1 MLNLLKLS
9 YQALTERRLRAAITI
24 TMVLVGTALLTG
36 LNGMSAGLNEYLVQ
50 EFSTLGANVIIVYP
64 GGLRSGAA
72 AKITDQTTSLIEGIP
87 GVVTCAPF
95 IQQVLTVKSSGKSIT
110 ATLVGVD
117 RSQLTLIFPTLRLRE
132 GRFGSQSDP
141 TALVG
146 YLISNPPGEE
156 RFIDVGQ
163 IITLEV
169 SIVSEG
175 RRIVQT
181 RNLLVDG
188 TLDYMGTSG
197 TFIPIDRM
205 VFTSTQLANSFL
217 NKGGKYDG
225 LYVVTETADL
235 ADSVSEELKEI
246 FGGGA
251 EVFSSRSLIR
261 TIQSIT
267 GTINTFLGSIA
278 SVSLIVAAVG
288 IFAALYTSV
297 LERTREIGL
306 LKALGFRKSVII
318 QLFLGE
324 ALLIGVIG
332 GILGNFGGIGAAYLL
347 IGLLGGDRGGFEGF
361 DSSGPH
367 TFSIQPVFIPEML
380 LMVWLFSVI
389 LSLVAGVY
397 PAWRAASLDPVVALR
412 KE

>member
-1 MLNLLKLS
+1 LLNLLKLS
-9 YQALTERRLRAAITI
+9 YQALTERKLRAAITI

-36 LNGMSAGLNEYLVQ
+36 LDGMSAGLNEYLVQ

-72 AKITDQTTSLIEGIP
+72 AKITDQTTSLVERIP

-117 RSQLTLIFPTLRLRE
+117 RSQLTLIFPSLRLRE

-169 SIVSEG
+169 SIVSG
-175 RRIVQT
+175 GSRVVQT

-188 TLDYMGTSG
+188 ALDYMGTQG
-197 TFIPIDRM
+197 TFIPVDRM

-225 LYVVTETADL
+225 LYVVTETAEL
-235 ADSVSEELKEI
+235 ADKVSEELKNI
-246 FGGGA
+246 FGGSA
-251 EVFSSRSLIR
+251 EIFSSRSMIR

-306 LKALGFRKSVII
+306 LKALGFPRLVII

-324 ALLIGVIG
+324 AVLIGVIG
-332 GILGNFGGIGAAYLL
+332 GILGNVGGIGAAYLL
-347 IGLLGGDRGGFEGF
+347 IGLLSGRGGFEGF
-361 DSSGPH
+361 DSSAPH
-367 TFSIQPVFIPEML
+367 TFSIQPVFTPEML
-380 LMVWLFSVI
+380 LTVWLFSVI

-397 PAWRAASLDPVVALR
+397 PAWSAASLDPVVALR

>member
-1 MLNLLKLS
+1 MLKLLKLS
-9 YQALTERRLRAAITI
+9 YQALAERKLRAAITI
-24 TMVLVGTALLTG
+24 IMVVVGTALLTG
-36 LNGMSAGLNEYLVQ
+36 LNGMSAGLNEYLVK

-72 AKITDQTTSLIEGIP
+72 AKITDQTASLVERIP
-87 GVVTCAPF
+87 GVVLSAPF
-95 IQQVLTVKSSGKSIT
+95 IQQVLTVKSAGKSMT

-117 RSQLTLIFPTLRLRE
+117 RSQLTLIFPNLRLGE

-141 TALVG
+141 TVLVG
-146 YLISNPPGEE
+146 YLISNPPNEE
-156 RFIDVGQ
+156 RFIDLGQ
-163 IITLEV
+163 VITLEV
-169 SIVSEG
+169 SMVSGG
-175 RRIVQT
+175 RLVVES

-188 TLDYMGTSG
+188 VLEYMGTQG
-197 TFIPIDRM
+197 MFIPIDRM

-225 LYVVTETADL
+225 LYVVTESADVV
-235 ADSVSEELKEI
+235 DKVSEELKDI

-251 EVFSSRSLIR
+251 EIFSSRTLIR

-267 GTINTFLGSIA
+267 SSVNTFLGSVA

-306 LKALGFRKSVII
+306 LKALGFRKSAIV

-324 ALLIGVIG
+324 AALIGVIG
-332 GILGNFGGIGAAYLL
+332 GILGNIGGVGAAYLL
-347 IGLLGGDRGGFEGF
+347 IGLLSGGGLDFHSDGAQGF
-361 DSSGPH
+361 
-367 TFSIQPVFIPEML
+367 TIQPVFTPDML
-380 LMVWLFSVI
+380 VTVWLFGVA

>member
-1 MLNLLKLS
+1 LLNLLKLS
-9 YQALTERRLRAAITI
+9 YQALTERKLRAAITI

-72 AKITDQTTSLIEGIP
+72 AKITDQTTSLIQSIP

-95 IQQVLTVKSSGKSIT
+95 IQQVLTVKSAGKSIT

-146 YLISNPPGEE
+146 YLISNPPGGE

-205 VFTSTQLANSFL
+205 VFTSTQLANSF
-217 NKGGKYDG
+217 
-225 LYVVTETADL
+225 
-235 ADSVSEELKEI
+235 
-246 FGGGA
+246 
-251 EVFSSRSLIR
+251 
-261 TIQSIT
+261 
-267 GTINTFLGSIA
+267 
-278 SVSLIVAAVG
+278 
-288 IFAALYTSV
+288 
-297 LERTREIGL
+297 
-306 LKALGFRKSVII
+306 
-318 QLFLGE
+318 
-324 ALLIGVIG
+324 
-332 GILGNFGGIGAAYLL
+332 
-347 IGLLGGDRGGFEGF
+347 FE
-361 DSSGPH
+361 
-367 TFSIQPVFIPEML
+367 
-380 LMVWLFSVI
+380 
-389 LSLVAGVY
+389 
-397 PAWRAASLDPVVALR
+397 
-412 KE
+412 